1 MTAGTGWMARAA
13 GAVAA
18 LLVAL
23 APPAVAAE
31 DVAPAP
37 LATLV
42 ERVDI
47 PFEQF
52 TLNNGLRV
60 VVHTDRKAPLV
71 HVGVWYHVGSKD
83 EPLGKSGFAHLFE
96 HIMFRGSEH
105 SRQDHFQP
113 LEDVG
118 ATDFNGTTNFE
129 RTNYFQTV
137 PTPALELALFLE
149 SDRMGWLLP
158 ALTQEILDQ
167 ERGIVLNEKLQAE
180 NAPGGL
186 VGTALLRALFPPDH
200 PYSVSAIGLVPDLKA
215 ATLEDARAWFRS
227 HYGPNNAVLVL
238 AGDIDLATARP
249 LVERY
254 FGQIPPG
261 PQPARHAIPVPER
274 TETTHETL
282 FDKVAQP
289 RLSRAWAVP
298 GRGTPGLADL
308 SVGMAT
314 LASGPTSFLFDRL
327 VRQER
332 LAVGVSG
339 GLSSFEGA
347 GIASVGVEVR
357 PGVAPETVERRLD
370 QLLAEFLSQ
379 GPDAD
384 EVERVKMRTVSATIR
399 GLEKVGGFGGK
410 GVALAEGM
418 LYANDPGLIR
428 RELAEIAA
436 VSPESAVA
444 AMRRWLAVGDHRI
457 TLLPGERQPAAIDVP
472 QAERM
477 IAEAARPAP
486 ARFRPQGRPV
496 DRAAGLPPAGPATRF
511 AMPPI
516 ERARLSNGMGVWLV
530 RNDSVPVVRVQLS
543 FPLGVP
549 GDDAARPGTQRMMLA
564 LLREGTAGR
573 LGALD
578 GPEIARRLERLGAIV
593 SAGTG
598 LDRTRI
604 GLNALTDTL
613 DESLALFADIAR
625 SPTFPE
631 TELERVRGQ
640 VLASLASE
648 AVNPNGIATRAAPE
662 LLFGRAHPY
671 GRSFSGAG
679 TPEGVAAVSRADL
692 EAFHAT
698 RLDPAAATLFVVG
711 DADLATLLPR
721 LEAAFGDWRAA
732 ATAPDAPTEEA
743 GVMPQAP
750 GRIILYD
757 RPGAQQS
764 VIVAGA
770 ALPLTGRD
778 ETLPLSLA
786 NTVFGGTATARLN
799 RLLREE
805 KSWPYGAFS
814 SVTAA
819 AREMPFLITAPVETP
834 RTADAI
840 AAIRALLADYH
851 ETRPAE
857 DGELARARAALI
869 RSLPGNFETGAAMLL
884 ALERLETLGRPD
896 DHFETL
902 PARTEAVSLDS
913 VRAAPFPRPDD
924 LVTIVVGDRA
934 AVEPQL
940 RSLGLPLEVRE
951 SGAPPAP
958 LAMPPAQAVP
968 PPAAAP

>member
-1 MTAGTGWMARAA
+1 MMAGLRWMARLA
-13 GAVAA
+13 GAAAA
-18 LLVAL
+18 LLMTA
-23 APPAVAAE
+23 APPASAE
-31 DVAPAP
+31 APLAPAP
-37 LATLV
+37 LAELV

-60 VVHTDRKAPLV
+60 IVHTDRKAPLV

-83 EPLGKSGFAHLFE
+83 EPMGMSGFAHLFE

-105 SRQDHFQP
+105 SRQDHFRP
-113 LEDVG
+113 LEEVG

-158 ALTQEILDQ
+158 AITQEILDQ

-215 ATLEDARAWFRS
+215 ATLEDAKAWFRT

-261 PQPARHAIPVPER
+261 PQPARHAIPVPVR
-274 TETTHETL
+274 TGTTRETL

-289 RLSRAWAVP
+289 RLTRAWAIP
-298 GRGTPGLADL
+298 GRGTPGIGDL
-308 SVGMAT
+308 SVGMAA

-339 GLSSFEGA
+339 GVSAFEGA
-347 GIASVGVEVR
+347 GIASVSVEVR
-357 PGVAPETVERRLD
+357 PGADPDAVDRRVD
-370 QLLAEFLSQ
+370 ELLADFLRQ
-379 GPDAD
+379 GPDED

-418 LYANDPGLIR
+418 LHAGDPADFR

-436 VSPESAVA
+436 VTPETAVA
-444 AMRRWLAVGDHRI
+444 AMRRWLAEGDHRI
-457 TLLPGERQPAAIDVP
+457 TLLPGERNPREIAVA
-472 QAERM
+472 QAERA
-477 IAEAARPAP
+477 IAEPARPAP
-486 ARFRPQGRPV
+486 RRFRPQGRPV
-496 DRAAGLPPAGPATRF
+496 DRAAGLPEAGPATRF
-511 AMPPI
+511 AMPEI
-516 ERARLSNGMGVWLV
+516 ERARLSNGMAVWLV
-530 RNDSVPVVRVQLS
+530 RNASVPVVRLQLS
-543 FPLGVP
+543 FPVGVP
-549 GDDAARPGTQRMMLA
+549 GDDEAKPGTQRMMLA
-564 LLREGTAGR
+564 LLREGSAGR
-573 LGALD
+573 LGPLD
-578 GPEIARRLERLGAIV
+578 GPEIARRLERLGAVV
-593 SAGTG
+593 SAGAG

-604 GLNALTDTL
+604 GLNALTSNL
-613 DESLALFADIAR
+613 EASLLLFADLAR
-625 SPTFPE
+625 APTFPE
-631 TELERVRGQ
+631 AELERVRGQ

-671 GRSFSGAG
+671 GRSFSGSG
-679 TPEGVAAVSRADL
+679 TAEGVAAVTRADL
-692 EAFHAT
+692 LAFHAG
-698 RLDPAAATLFVVG
+698 RLNPAEATLFVVG
-711 DADLATLLPR
+711 DTDLPTLLPK
-721 LEAAFGDWRAA
+721 LEAAFGDWRS
-732 ATAPDAPTEEA
+732 TASAPAIARADA
-743 GVMPQAP
+743 GVVPQAP

-786 NTVFGGTATARLN
+786 NNVFGGMATARLN

-805 KSWPYGAFS
+805 KNWTYGAFS

-834 RTADAI
+834 RTGESI
-840 AAIRALLADYH
+840 AAIRALLAQFHGDG
-851 ETRPAE
+851 PAE
-857 DGELARARAALI
+857 AGEVDRARAALV
-869 RSLPGNFETGAAMLL
+869 RSLPGNFETGAAMLA
-884 ALERLETLGRPD
+884 ALERLETLGLAD

-902 PARTEAVSLDS
+902 PARAEAVPLEA
-913 VRAAPFPRPDD
+913 VRAAPLPRPEA

-940 RSLGLPLEVRE
+940 RLLGLPLEVRE
-951 SGAPPAP
+951 SGAAP
-958 LAMPPAQAVP
+958 LPLPLRPVAAAG
-968 PPAAAP
+968 PAAAP